1 MYKARLPKP
10 RMLALAPA
18 LAAAVALFT
27 FSGVPASAETRD
39 TGRYLIHY
47 NALPTDVLDA
57 KVAGSY
63 GIKRS
68 RERGL
73 LNVAVREKVEG
84 EPAGRAAAANVSAQW
99 TNLSGQMG
107 TIPIRQIRE
116 QGAIY
121 YIGEFAIRDQEMLTF
136 TLQVNPDGT
145 PPQTI
150 SFRKQF
156 IVD

>member
-1 MYKARLPKP
+1 MHHARLEKAYAVI
-10 RMLALAPA
+10 LAAVVALLTLASAPA
-18 LAAAVALFT
+18 
-27 FSGVPASAETRD
+27 GAETRD
-39 TGRYLIHY
+39 AGRFLIHY

-57 KVAGSY
+57 KVASNY
-63 GIKRS
+63 RIKRS

-84 EPAGRAAAANVSAQW
+84 EPAGRAAAAKVSAQW
-99 TNLSGQMG
+99 TNLAGQMG

-136 TLQVNPDGT
+136 TLQVSPDGV